1 LKLLLADVF
10 SKALVGVLRDY
21 ADIIKDAADKFTHA
35 ITLLNSMRV
44 GEARVLFS
52 EVIKLLDKSG
62 ELKTNIEEGVAA
74 TSLDPGFKE
83 EVLVLVNMIDEI
95 GDYIKESSRE
105 LTILPFLEL
114 PERVRK
120 GLVELARVA
129 SQSISILTENFT
141 SFIKG
146 NYERVDEYFKEIIK
160 LEEKADEL
168 ELQNRG
174 VLLDMSDL
182 IKPYT
187 LQLLIYNLNKS
198 LETITDLCARTAG
211 RVKLIIKA
219 WLS

>member
-1 LKLLLADVF
+1 LKLLLTDVF
-10 SKALVGVLRDY
+10 SKTLVGVLRDY
-21 ADIIKDAADKFTHA
+21 ADIIKNAADKFTQA
-35 ITLLNSMRV
+35 IALLNNMRV

-62 ELKTNIEEGVAA
+62 ELKTTIEEGIAA

-114 PERVRK
+114 PERVRR
-120 GLVELARVA
+120 GLVELAKTV

-141 SFIKG
+141 NFIRG
-146 NYERVDEYFKEIIK
+146 NYERVDEYFKEIID
-160 LEEKADEL
+160 LEEKADEI

-174 VLLDMSDL
+174 VILDMSDL
-182 IKPYT
+182 IKPYA
-187 LQLLIYNLNKS
+187 LQLLVYNLNKS
-198 LETITDLCARTAG
+198 LETITDLCARTAS
-211 RVKLIIKA
+211 RVRLIVKA

>member
-62 ELKTNIEEGVAA
+62 ELKTTIEEGVAA

>member
-10 SKALVGVLRDY
+10 SKALVSVFKDY

-35 ITLLNSMRV
+35 ITLLNNMRV

-62 ELKTNIEEGVAA
+62 ELKATIEEGVAA

-95 GDYIKESSRE
+95 GDHIKESSRE

-114 PERVRK
+114 PEKLRR
-120 GLVELARVA
+120 GLVELARVT
-129 SQSISILTENFT
+129 SMSITLLTESFT
-141 SFIKG
+141 SFVRG
-146 NYERVDEYFKEIIK
+146 EYEKVDEYFKKILEV
-160 LEEKADEL
+160 EEKADEL
-168 ELQNRG
+168 ELENRG
-174 VLLDMSDL
+174 LILNMSD
-182 IKPYT
+182 IVKPYA
-187 LQLLIYNLNKS
+187 LQLLIFSLNNL
-198 LETITDLCARTAG
+198 LETTTDLCARTAS
-211 RVKLIIKA
+211 RVRLIVKA